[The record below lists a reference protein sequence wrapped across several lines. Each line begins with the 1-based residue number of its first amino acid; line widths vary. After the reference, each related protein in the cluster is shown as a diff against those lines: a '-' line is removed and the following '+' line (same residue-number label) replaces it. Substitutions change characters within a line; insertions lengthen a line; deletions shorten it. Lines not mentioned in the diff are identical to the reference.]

1 VKVFGVSE
9 SDDSTDGFWRIAL
22 GEHKE
27 TCFLMSSKSL
37 QLVDFRVYTYS
48 FHSCVDADPYRI
60 QAAERGVKV
69 YSIAGPDMLTSIKC
83 IPDDGLSQLVTT
95 NKLVWVD
102 TRQHIRPMLAWKH
115 ERERDRTLS
124 SHAVCIGGGRRR

>member
-1 VKVFGVSE
+1 LTSGY
-9 SDDSTDGFWRIAL
+9 L
-22 GEHKE
+22 
-27 TCFLMSSKSL
+27 LLSSA
-37 QLVDFRVYTYS
+37 R
-48 FHSCVDADPYRI
+48 DADPHEV

-69 YSIAGPDMLTSIKC
+69 YSAAGVPDMLTSIKS

-102 TRQHIRPMLAWKH
+102 NRQHIRPMLAWKH

-124 SHAVCIGGGRRR
+124 SHAVCTGGGRRR